1 MSAIYSS
8 TLSFILSDSFG
19 FTVIARAKNYV
30 KKNKSKKSEIG
41 QKAVRI
47 QGSADGCWE
56 QHYCHQPHNCENM
69 WVPQLLVP
77 EAALQR

>member
-1 MSAIYSS
+1 MSAISSS

-30 KKNKSKKSEIG
+30 KKISKKSELG

-47 QGSADGCWE
+47 QGSAGGCWE
-56 QHYCHQPHNCENM
+56 
-69 WVPQLLVP
+69 
-77 EAALQR
+77 